1 MKRTTVQVGDKS
13 VEIGQAGDGPPVL
26 YLHGIWDVHTL
37 QGEMFPFHEALADK
51 FSVTMPAHPGC
62 GESTGITDVAEI
74 EDLVFH
80 YFDLLDALD
89 IKQATVV
96 GFCLGG
102 WIATEMAVR
111 NPERIGRLALID
123 AAGIQLKGNLIGDLF
138 MYAQHRDGGVMQ
150 ELRELLFKDADSTIA
165 HEIIPD
171 GRTNVPDEVR
181 RYKSLTLAGRVG
193 WEPPY
198 LYNRKLPGR
207 LHRISCPTAVVWG
220 KHDRLIP
227 PANGR
232 AYAENIP
239 NASMQL
245 LDGSGHSPILE
256 QPEECVARI
265 ADFLATGTLPAG
277 EAVASAG

>member
-13 VEIGQAGDGPPVL
+13 VEIGQIGNGPPVL
-26 YLHGIWDVHTL
+26 YLHGVWDIHTL
-37 QGEMFPFHEALADK
+37 QGDPFPFHEALAEK
-51 FSVTMPAHPGC
+51 FLLTIPAHPGC
-62 GESTGITDVAEI
+62 GESTGIADVSEI
-74 EDLVFH
+74 EDLAFH
-80 YFDLLDALD
+80 YLDLLDALD

-111 NPERIGRLALID
+111 NPERIGRLALIN
-123 AAGIQLKGNLIGDLF
+123 AAGIQMKGEPVGDLF

-198 LYNRKLPGR
+198 LHNRKLPGR
-207 LHRISCPTAVVWG
+207 LHRISSPTAIVWG
-220 KHDRLIP
+220 EHDRLIP
-227 PANGR
+227 IANGR

-239 NASMQL
+239 RSSLQVVG
-245 LDGSGHSPILE
+245 GSGHSPILE
-256 QPEECVARI
+256 EPDACVSRI
-265 ADFLATGTLPAG
+265 ANFLETGNLPADDT
-277 EAVASAG
+277 VVSAG